1 MFKSFTVSDMMIALG
16 GKQPAGNKQSLA
28 GQAVPPVTV
37 QRAIRLMYGGA
48 ATSTVYLIAALA
60 TMGSLKSALVNA
72 NKTAK
77 HPLTA
82 SQING
87 EATGYIIYVV
97 FVGLVA
103 IALWLWM
110 ARMNGQGKNWA
121 RVTATVLFCL
131 WTINTIGTVTQTRL
145 ILAMV
150 FPVIAWLF
158 GLGAVFLLWRPD
170 SAACFKP
177 QSSR

>member
-1 MFKSFTVSDMMIALG
+1 MFKPFTVSDKILTFSN
-16 GKQPAGNKQSLA
+16 KQPLT
-28 GQAVPPVTV
+28 GQAAPPTAV
-37 QRAIRLMYGGA
+37 QRAVKLMYGGA

-60 TMGSLKSALVNA
+60 TMGSLRSALNTA

-82 SQING
+82 SQISG

-97 FVGLVA
+97 FVGVVA

-110 ARMNGQGKNWA
+110 ARMNGQGKGWA
-121 RVTATVLFCL
+121 RITATVLFGL
-131 WTINTIGTVTQTRL
+131 WTIDTATSISQPGL

-150 FPVIAWLF
+150 FPIIAWLF
-158 GLGAVFLLWRPD
+158 GLGAVILLWRPD
-170 SAACFKP
+170 STAFFKS
-177 QSSR
+177 QRSG

>member
-1 MFKSFTVSDMMIALG
+1 MFKSFTASDKRLPFG
-16 GKQPAGNKQSLA
+16 NKQPAGNKQALA
-28 GQAVPPVTV
+28 ESATPPTTV
-37 QRAIRLMYGGA
+37 QRAVRLMYGGA

-77 HPLTA
+77 QPLTA

-97 FVGLVA
+97 FVGVVA

-121 RVTATVLFCL
+121 RITATVLFFL
-131 WTINTIGTVTQTRL
+131 WTINTVGTVLQTRL
-145 ILAMV
+145 ILAVV

-170 SAACFKP
+170 STAFFKQQ
-177 QSSR
+177 QSR

>member
-1 MFKSFTVSDMMIALG
+1 MFKSFTASDKRVATG
-16 GKQPAGNKQSLA
+16 SKRPAGDKQSLA
-28 GQAVPPVTV
+28 GPAAPPATV
-37 QRAIRLMYGGA
+37 QRAIMAMYGGA
-48 ATSTVYLIAALA
+48 ATSTVYLIAALV
-60 TMGSLKSALVNA
+60 TMGSLKSALASA

-110 ARMNGQGKNWA
+110 ARMNGQGKSWA

-131 WTINTIGTVTQTRL
+131 WTINTVGTVTQTRL

-150 FPVIAWLF
+150 FPVIAWLL

-170 SAACFKP
+170 SAAFFKS

>member
-1 MFKSFTVSDMMIALG
+1 MFKSFTASDKRLTFG
-16 GKQPAGNKQSLA
+16 NKQSASGKQSLA
-28 GQAVPPVTV
+28 GPTTPPVMV
-37 QRAIRLMYGGA
+37 QRAIMLMYGGA
-48 ATSTVYLIAALA
+48 ATSTVYLITALA
-60 TMGSLKSALVNA
+60 TMSSLKSALVNA
-72 NKTAK
+72 SKTAK
-77 HPLTA
+77 DPLTA

-97 FVGLVA
+97 FVAVVA
-103 IALWLWM
+103 IGLWLWM

-121 RVTATVLFCL
+121 RIAATVLFCL
-131 WTINTIGTVTQTRL
+131 WTVNTVSTVAQTRL
-145 ILAMV
+145 IVALV

-170 SAACFKP
+170 STAFFKS

>member
-1 MFKSFTVSDMMIALG
+1 MFKSFTASDKMLTV
-16 GKQPAGNKQSLA
+16 GNKPSAGGRQPLA
-28 GQAVPPVTV
+28 GPATPPVTV
-37 QRAIRLMYGGA
+37 QRAIMLMYGGA
-48 ATSTVYLIAALA
+48 ATSTVYLIAALV

-72 NKTAK
+72 NKTGK

-82 SQING
+82 SQVNG
-87 EATGYIIYVV
+87 EATGYIIYVI
-97 FVGLVA
+97 FVAVVA

-110 ARMNGQGKNWA
+110 ARMNGRGKSWA

-131 WTINTIGTVTQTRL
+131 WTINTVSTVSQTRL
-145 ILAMV
+145 FLALV
-150 FPVIAWLF
+150 FPVISWLL

-170 SAACFKP
+170 STAFFKL

>member
-1 MFKSFTVSDMMIALG
+1 MFKSFTASGKPIAVG
-16 GKQPAGNKQSLA
+16 SKQLAGNKRSLA
-28 GQAVPPVTV
+28 EPTAPPAMV
-37 QRAIRLMYGGA
+37 QRAIMLMYGGA

-60 TMGSLKSALVNA
+60 TMGSLKSAMINA

-77 HPLTA
+77 DPLTA

-97 FVGLVA
+97 FVGVVA

-110 ARMNGQGKNWA
+110 ARANGQGKNWA
-121 RVTATVLFCL
+121 RIIATAAFCL
-131 WTINTIGTVTQTRL
+131 WTLNTVGTVTQTRL
-145 ILAMV
+145 VLAMV
-150 FPVIAWLF
+150 FPVITWLL
-158 GLGAVFLLWRPD
+158 GLGAVFLLWRPE
-170 SAACFKP
+170 STAFFKL

>member
-1 MFKSFTVSDMMIALG
+1 MFKPFTVSDKKVTLSS
-16 GKQPAGNKQSLA
+16 KRSAGNKQPLA
-28 GQAVPPVTV
+28 ESAALPVTV
-37 QRAIRLMYGGA
+37 RRAIRLMYGGA
-48 ATSTVYLIAALA
+48 ATSTIYLIAALA

-77 HPLTA
+77 PPLTA

-110 ARMNGQGKNWA
+110 ARANGQGKNWA
-121 RVTATVLFCL
+121 RITATVLFCL
-131 WTINTIGTVTQTRL
+131 WTVNTITIVTRTSL

-158 GLGAVFLLWRPD
+158 GLGAVFLLWRPE
-170 SAACFKP
+170 SAAFFKP
-177 QSSR
+177 KPPL

>member
-1 MFKSFTVSDMMIALG
+1 MFKSSTVSHKRITNGNKPSAG
-16 GKQPAGNKQSLA
+16 GKQPLTESAT
-28 GQAVPPVTV
+28 PPATV
-37 QRAIRLMYGGA
+37 LRAIRLMYGGA
-48 ATSTVYLIAALA
+48 ATSTVYLIVALVTISSLKNALA
-60 TMGSLKSALVNA
+60 SE

-97 FVGLVA
+97 FVGVVA

-121 RVTATVLFCL
+121 RITATILFCL
-131 WTINTIGTVTQTRL
+131 WTLNTVGTVTQTRL

-150 FPVIAWLF
+150 FPVIAWLL
-158 GLGAVFLLWRPD
+158 GLGTVFLLWRPD
-170 SAACFKP
+170 SAAFFKLK
-177 QSSR
+177 SSR

>member
-1 MFKSFTVSDMMIALG
+1 MFKFSTASDKRLPVS
-16 GKQPAGNKQSLA
+16 NKRSPTEPTTA
-28 GQAVPPVTV
+28 PGTM
-37 QRAIRLMYGGA
+37 QRAVRLMYGGA

-60 TMGSLKSALVNA
+60 TMGSLKSALASA
-72 NKTAK
+72 NKAAK
-77 HPLTA
+77 DPLTA

-87 EATGYIIYVV
+87 EATGYIIYVAG
-97 FVGLVA
+97 VGVVA

-121 RVTATVLFCL
+121 RITATVLFCL
-131 WTINTIGTVTQTRL
+131 WTINTVGIVTQTGL

-150 FPVIAWLF
+150 FPVIAWLL

-170 SAACFKP
+170 STAFIKS
-177 QSSR
+177 QRSR

>member
-1 MFKSFTVSDMMIALG
+1 MFKSFTASDKRLPFG
-16 GKQPAGNKQSLA
+16 NKQSADNKQSLA
-28 GQAVPPVTV
+28 EPTTPPVTV

-60 TMGSLKSALVNA
+60 TMGSLKSALANA
-72 NKTAK
+72 NKTAQ

-87 EATGYIIYVV
+87 EATGYIIYVA
-97 FVGLVA
+97 FVGVVA

-110 ARMNGQGKNWA
+110 ARMNGRGKSWA
-121 RVTATVLFCL
+121 RITATVLFCL
-131 WTINTIGTVTQTRL
+131 WTINTVGTVAQTRL
-145 ILAMV
+145 ILAIV
-150 FPVIAWLF
+150 FPVIAWLL

-170 SAACFKP
+170 STAFYKSQQP
-177 QSSR
+177 R

>member
-1 MFKSFTVSDMMIALG
+1 MFKSFTASDKWLTF
-16 GKQPAGNKQSLA
+16 GNKQSVGGKQSLA
-28 GQAVPPVTV
+28 ESVTSPLTV

-48 ATSTVYLIAALA
+48 ATTTVYLIAVLA
-60 TMGSLKSALVNA
+60 TMGSLKSALISA

-87 EATGYIIYVV
+87 EATGYIIYLA
-97 FVGLVA
+97 FVGVIA
-103 IALWLWM
+103 IVLWLWM

-121 RVTATVLFCL
+121 RITATVLFCL
-131 WTINTIGTVTQTRL
+131 WTVNTVGTVVQTRL
-145 ILAMV
+145 IMAIV

-158 GLGAVFLLWRPD
+158 GLGAVFLLWHPD
-170 SAACFKP
+170 SAAFFKP

>member
-1 MFKSFTVSDMMIALG
+1 MFKSFTVGDKKVPASNG
-16 GKQPAGNKQSLA
+16 RPAGGRQSLA
-28 GQAVPPVTV
+28 ESATPPAMVRRAVT
-37 QRAIRLMYGGA
+37 LMYGGA

-60 TMGSLKSALVNA
+60 TMGSLKSALVSA

-97 FVGLVA
+97 FVGVVA

-110 ARMNGQGKNWA
+110 ARMNGQGKSWA
-121 RVTATVLFCL
+121 RITATVLFCL
-131 WTINTIGTVTQTRL
+131 WTINTVVTVTQNSL
-145 ILAMV
+145 ILALV
-150 FPVIAWLF
+150 FPVIAWLL
-158 GLGAVFLLWRPD
+158 GLGAAVLLWHPD
-170 SAACFKP
+170 SAAFFKVKP
-177 QSSR
+177 AR

>member
-1 MFKSFTVSDMMIALG
+1 MFKSFIASDKMLTVS
-16 GKQPAGNKQSLA
+16 GKQSPTGPATPPTA
-28 GQAVPPVTV
+28 MRRAVK
-37 QRAIRLMYGGA
+37 LMYGGA

-60 TMGSLKSALVNA
+60 TMGSLKSALDTA

-97 FVGLVA
+97 FVGVVA

-110 ARMNGQGKNWA
+110 ARMNGQGKGWA
-121 RVTATVLFCL
+121 RITATVLFGL
-131 WTINTIGTVTQTRL
+131 WTIDTVTSVSQPGL
-145 ILAMV
+145 IPAMV
-150 FPVIAWLF
+150 FPIIAWLF
-158 GLGAVFLLWRPD
+158 GLGTVILLWRPD
-170 SAACFKP
+170 STAFFKF
-177 QSSR
+177 QRSG

>member
-1 MFKSFTVSDMMIALG
+1 MFKSFTASDKRLTFG
-16 GKQPAGNKQSLA
+16 NKQSADGKQSLA
-28 GQAVPPVTV
+28 GPATPPVMV
-37 QRAIRLMYGGA
+37 QRAIMLMYGGA
-48 ATSTVYLIAALA
+48 ATSTVYLIAALV
-60 TMGSLKSALVNA
+60 TMGSLKGALVNA

-77 HPLTA
+77 DPLTA

-97 FVGLVA
+97 FVAAVA
-103 IALWLWM
+103 IGLWLWM

-131 WTINTIGTVTQTRL
+131 WTVNTVSTVAQTRL
-145 ILAMV
+145 IVALV

-170 SAACFKP
+170 STAFFKS
-177 QSSR
+177 QLSR